1 MEDERA
7 EKRRRV
13 LAILDALE
21 LEAVVLRDPANIA
34 WYGGGARARI
44 VEGGDLGVFDIV
56 VRRDGDEIATDEI
69 EAPRLADEELT
80 GFAGTFRVARWD
92 EGREGLLPRGPR
104 IGTDV
109 PYEGAADV
117 RDALVRARQRLT
129 PPEIERYARLGADA
143 AAAMTDAILALTPAM
158 SEWTAAG
165 ELAARLMQRGI
176 VPVVLLAAGESRLGR
191 YRHPL
196 PTAAPLGGRGMLV
209 VCGRRDG
216 LIANLTRLFA
226 FGPIEP
232 EGAERYERL
241 LRVEAAF
248 LDALRP
254 GRSVGDVFR
263 AGAAAYAANG
273 FDRDEWRRHHQG
285 GPCGYAP
292 RDAIATAAAEGPV
305 DLAQAFAWNPSAA
318 GIKVEDTV
326 VTTSHGPALLT
337 GDPRWPVIRV
347 AGRDRPA
354 ILER

>member
-1 MEDERA
+1 MHSSQPLQRSVAIRSGDQAGDATSSATAMAKTHLRTLASRVPSPAARAERRGIGVGWARDNGPVEDERA

-44 VEGGDLGVFDIV
+44 VEGGDPGVFDIV

-69 EAPRLADEELT
+69 EAPRPADEER
-80 GFAGTFRVARWD
+80 AG
-92 EGREGLLPRGPR
+92 
-104 IGTDV
+104 
-109 PYEGAADV
+109 GAAAV

-165 ELAARLMQRGI
+165 ELAARLLQRGLT
-176 VPVVLLAAGESRLGR
+176 PVLLPAAGEARLGPS
-191 YRHPL
+191 RHPL
-196 PTAAPLGGRGMLV
+196 PTAAPLGRRGMLV

-216 LIANLTRLFA
+216 LLAHLPRLFA

-254 GRSVGDVFR
+254 GR
-263 AGAAAYAANG
+263 A
-273 FDRDEWRRHHQG
+273 
-285 GPCGYAP
+285 
-292 RDAIATAAAEGPV
+292 
-305 DLAQAFAWNPSAA
+305 
-318 GIKVEDTV
+318 
-326 VTTSHGPALLT
+326 
-337 GDPRWPVIRV
+337 
-347 AGRDRPA
+347 
-354 ILER
+354 